1 MIATEYNNAREV
13 ERRLRRLAVLLAE
26 ITVLLLML

>member
-13 ERRLRRLAVLLAE
+13 ERRLRRLAVLMAE
-26 ITVLLLML
+26 IALLLLLL